1 MLDHIGMSLDPQLYF
16 HSSSNFDLWHYVSG
30 LLFINQTWWNTLSV
44 GSDLPY
50 WSLGFEV
57 PFYIMFGI
65 IFFQRRTVGQT
76 VWAVCALLLMMIV
89 LGPTVSIM
97 FPLWLLGYFGF
108 KMMKD
113 IRLPPVL
120 GAALW
125 LSTFVLFYVI
135 KFKT

>member
-1 MLDHIGMSLDPQLYF
+1 
-16 HSSSNFDLWHYVSG
+16 
-30 LLFINQTWWNTLSV
+30 
-44 GSDLPY
+44 
-50 WSLGFEV
+50 
-57 PFYIMFGI
+57 
-65 IFFQRRTVGQT
+65 
-76 VWAVCALLLMMIV
+76 MMIV

-135 KFKT
+135 KFKTGPHGELYRPFEFTWKRLSDFFYHYQVSAFSS

>member
-1 MLDHIGMSLDPQLYF
+1 MGVRHWLCNRRARKFYIAYAVARISRIYSVAMPAIITTFVLDHIGMSLDPQLYF

-65 IFFQRRTVGQT
+65 IFFSGGPSAKRYGQS
-76 VWAVCALLLMMIV
+76 ARSC
-89 LGPTVSIM
+89 
-97 FPLWLLGYFGF
+97 
-108 KMMKD
+108 
-113 IRLPPVL
+113 
-120 GAALW
+120 
-125 LSTFVLFYVI
+125 
-135 KFKT
+135 